1 MKIHYAELKD
11 RSRLLQS
18 LTGFSA
24 TEFEA
29 LLPSFAAAWES
40 FEEDTFEQE
49 SRQRGRGG
57 GRKAT
62 LKGLADKLLFILFYF
77 RQYPTQEVQGYLF
90 GIGQPQANEWIH
102 RLTGVLNQALG
113 DELQLPERRPA
124 KLVEVLAAC
133 PELTFLID
141 GTERPI
147 NRPQDKDDQKTYYS
161 GKQKAHTVKNNVITV
176 RGGKVL
182 YLSDTHEGKK
192 SDKKIADEEGY
203 CFPPGSKLLK
213 DSGFQG
219 YEPEGV
225 TTFQP
230 KKKPRNGEL
239 TADEKLLNRA
249 VSSLRVEVEHQIG
262 GIKRCQI
269 VVQKFRN
276 RKDHYV
282 DDVMET
288 ACGLHNFRI
297 CYRQQSVKQ
306 IGIAA

>member
-1 MKIHYAELKD
+1 M
-11 RSRLLQS
+11 
-18 LTGFSA
+18 
-24 TEFEA
+24 
-29 LLPSFAAAWES
+29 
-40 FEEDTFEQE
+40 
-49 SRQRGRGG
+49 
-57 GRKAT
+57 
-62 LKGLADKLLFILFYF
+62 
-77 RQYPTQEVQGYLF
+77 
-90 GIGQPQANEWIH
+90 
-102 RLTGVLNQALG
+102 
-113 DELQLPERRPA
+113 
-124 KLVEVLAAC
+124 LAAC
-133 PELTFLID
+133 PGLTFLID

-147 NRPQDKDDQKTYYS
+147 NRPQDKDDQKTYDS

-249 VSSLRVEVEHQIG
+249 VSSLRVEVEHQID

-288 ACGLHNFRI
+288 ACGLHNFRVS
-297 CYRQQSVKQ
+297 YRQQAARP
-306 IGIAA
+306 IAIAA